1 MALNDFVLAS
11 GPHPGGGRAQFKA
24 VLLTKRRVSPHLL
37 VRYVGDQYGR
47 RDPLTLPDNAKAY
60 LTCREVSPWIEPKE
74 RPKLEGPSGAEGAD
88 EGRSRL
94 RTRPPPKSG
103 PDVLLETGGMPLH
116 LDPRRITDGYM
127 GTGYLGVAED
137 WWHCGFKKLR
147 PFVVSFDGAY
157 AGRFATV
164 EQAAV
169 QYARLEAGMPPLVWS
184 SRNPDAA
191 LVVAQVALEEEREH
205 GDDEEQVKEQVE

>member
-1 MALNDFVLAS
+1 MA
-11 GPHPGGGRAQFKA
+11 
-24 VLLTKRRVSPHLL
+24 
-37 VRYVGDQYGR
+37 
-47 RDPLTLPDNAKAY
+47 
-60 LTCREVSPWIEPKE
+60 
-74 RPKLEGPSGAEGAD
+74 
-88 EGRSRL
+88 
-94 RTRPPPKSG
+94 
-103 PDVLLETGGMPLH
+103 LH
-116 LDPRRITDGYM
+116 LDPRRITDGYA

-169 QYARLEAGMPPLVWS
+169 QYARLEAGMPPLDWS

-205 GDDEEQVKEQVE
+205 GDDEEQVKEQVEY